1 MTVPDDVEARI
12 VDKTEHVEKAVTVL
26 SRKQSLDIETYASDR
41 EQRAIVEREFQT
53 AIEACIDI
61 AALMLRALDASIPE
75 TNAGQFAALEEHGI
89 LSTETS
95 ERMQQAAGFRNV
107 LTHRYGDEIDNTAV
121 YQHLQHELEW
131 LVRYLR
137 EIRESLDEAATD

>member
-1 MTVPDDVEARI
+1 MTVPDDIESRI

-26 SRKQSLDIETYASDR
+26 SDKQSLDGETYASDR
-41 EQRAIVEREFQT
+41 EQRAVVEREFQT

-61 AALMLRALDASIPE
+61 AGLVLRALDVPIPE
-75 TNAGQFAALEEHGI
+75 TNAGRFEALEEHGV

-95 ERMQQAAGFRNV
+95 ERMQKAAGFRNV
-107 LTHRYGDEIDNTAV
+107 LTHQYGDEIDDGEV
-121 YQHLQHELEW
+121 YHHLQHELEW

-137 EIRESLDEAATD
+137 EIREFLDDV